1 MACHLTTQ
9 KEILKDLDSMGLE
22 IQSYQPNAS
31 LADMEIQP
39 MLINKIKEAQQ
50 EDAQLEDILRP
61 IRNRKVTE
69 FQIKEGILWY

>member
-1 MACHLTTQ
+1 
-9 KEILKDLDSMGLE
+9 MGLE

-39 MLINKIKEAQQ
+39 MLINKIKEAQK